1 MQLLQHVQVVVAGC
15 AVGAEADVEP
25 LLQHM
30 LHSGKSASKLQVTG
44 WAVHRRHAAF
54 LHQRHI
60 IVRYPYA
67 VGGKGRAVKRTEI
80 VEPLGGG
87 LAVFFYA
94 GIMLGLCLGQVY
106 MHYGAQLFTFF
117 AVAADY
123 VLKTGVLRVYG
134 QVYLY
139 PAVCRVVVVIVK
151 RKGFLYPVAVLI
163 GLIGIKCGEGAAE
176 VGLHARLYDAVRRG
190 VAEVIH
196 IRKADGAG

>member
-1 MQLLQHVQVVVAGC
+1 MQLLQHVQVIVAGC
-15 AVGAEADVEP
+15 AVSAEADVEP

-67 VGGKGRAVKRTEI
+67 VGGKGGAVKRTEI
-80 VEPLGGG
+80 VEPLGRGP
-87 LAVFFYA
+87 AVFFNA
-94 GIMLGLCLGQVY
+94 GVVLGLCFGQVY
-106 MHYGAQLFTFF
+106 VHYGAQLAAHF
-117 AVAADY
+117 AVAAGDA
-123 VLKTGVLRVYG
+123 LKAGVFRVYG
-134 QVYLY
+134 KVYLY
-139 PAVCRVVVVIVK
+139 PAVCRVVVAIVK
-151 RKGFLYPVAVLI
+151 IKGFLYPVTVLI
-163 GLIGIKCGEGAAE
+163 GLIGIKCGEGAAY
-176 VGLHARLYDAVRRG
+176 VGLYAGLYDAVRRG